1 MSTIYISGYID
12 STPFNYELRPSSV
25 EATIKTFGEDIR
37 GLDGTNTRY
46 HRANKHEFK
55 LSFENVREATVLTLK
70 NIFINPAE
78 YSYQHENGTKYTVF
92 TEADS
97 FSTTLSSNSVSL
109 QGIKFYNLS
118 IGLCEV

>member
-70 NIFINPAE
+70 NIFVNPAE
-78 YSYQHENGTKYTVF
+78 YAYQHEDGTVYTVF

>member
-1 MSTIYISGYID
+1 MSTIYISGYIA
-12 STPFNYELRPSSV
+12 STPFNYELRPSSI
-25 EATIKTFGEDIR
+25 EATLKTFGEDVR

-46 HRANKHEFK
+46 HRANKQEFK
-55 LSFENVREATVLTLK
+55 ITFTNVRESTVSTLK
-70 NIFINPAE
+70 NIFSNPAE
-78 YSYQHENGTKYTVF
+78 YVYQHEDGTQYTVF

-97 FSTTLSSNSVSL
+97 FSTTLAATSVTM